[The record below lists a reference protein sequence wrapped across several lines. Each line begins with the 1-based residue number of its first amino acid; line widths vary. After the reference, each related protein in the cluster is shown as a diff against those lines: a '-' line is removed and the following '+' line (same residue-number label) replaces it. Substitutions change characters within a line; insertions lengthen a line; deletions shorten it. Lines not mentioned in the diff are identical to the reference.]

1 MAVASPDSRLKYIHT
16 QIKDFVHT
24 SYKTQSFAL
33 RGKGSE
39 NVVRIYE
46 TRADWRI
53 QGRGPGPLLFL
64 DQTESRRR
72 AEKKFGETASR
83 FLCKGLDDQRPPTP
97 YLKLWIRH
105 WEQTDSALQNKRRLQ
120 NAKAVFTL

>member
-46 TRADWRI
+46 TRADCRI

-72 AEKKFGETASR
+72 AE
-83 FLCKGLDDQRPPTP
+83 GLDDQRPPTP